1 MQNKEIKYVAVTNCS
16 AAKYQTPHMVK
27 SYIISDEEFENEI
40 KTLMESEYYL
50 SELEFS

>member
-16 AAKYQTPHMVK
+16 AVKYQTPHMVK
-27 SYIISDEEFENEI
+27 SYIISDEEFENKI